1 MSQRDFDAVKTRL
14 RGLWTQYSVG
24 NANNSSSFNSG
35 NSRESNE
42 FGGET
47 GRGGVSMAGEA
58 AVVAAAMEELV
69 LFPTYAYR
77 DERLKVWRVQVRGWG
92 FSRNP
97 SARKVRVAASL
108 MRRFIRVAAGGAA
121 DQMLVDRISYL
132 FASAPQ
138 SSSSAHVAMAGV
150 AEPEP
155 FALGSPHGGLPE
167 SRNES
172 SQQQQQQP
180 INLLDAP
187 LVLEPPPPPASAG
200 SSRSSSSGTRHEHDQ
215 LVLGQLQAR
224 PAAEQRRKAQQID
237 AFAWQSLAMDD
248 GQFQGEILV
257 GYNELEWLLQSR
269 THTPHSRRLI
279 SVRGRLPARTSG
291 TVTTAG
297 VAHLVEPHGISVV
310 SDIDD
315 TIKASN
321 ITAEKRIVLE
331 TVFAQP
337 LRAVPGMAEL
347 YGEWYDGGCEFH
359 YVSNSPWQLYPA
371 LDRFFQVYQ
380 FPPGSAHLR
389 TFDANDLLSISN
401 YTGTPQLKRDTIELL
416 LHTFPGRTFILVG
429 DSGEQDLE
437 TYVDLARRF
446 PGRIARIFIRDLF
459 APMAVPT
466 LTTDTHVTG
475 NTAARGLVPYGFVQ
489 PRALSGS
496 AVGSDNVESEADL
509 IHLSPNSDDWD
520 RADRPPPVPPK
531 PLSLRSPHA
540 SSTRASPVPPPKP
553 PRTAMLAM
561 PRSATSVGPT
571 PSVEQDSRLRPAVP
585 PRRTATQPQI
595 QQQPMPGTWA
605 VTPQEAAAA
614 LQARIQQVR
623 QQAQQWLAFYAQRFY
638 VAPTHSFLQCA
649 HVFLPAVER
658 DPRIIDYDAVK
669 SELDTSDPSTVA
681 TAAAAARIVPDIP
694 EPPPAAA
701 QLARNER
708 RLQLWRRFLGHTR
721 DLAPGLCRL
730 FVDASD
736 IRQDR
741 ELFAE
746 ILPRHSGTQL

>member
-1 MSQRDFDAVKTRL
+1 MSQRDFDSVKTRL
-14 RGLWTQYSVG
+14 RGLWTQYSAG
-24 NANNSSSFNSG
+24 NSNFSNSG
-35 NSRESNE
+35 NATDSNAV
-42 FGGET
+42 GGDT
-47 GRGGVSMAGEA
+47 GRGGVTVPGDTA
-58 AVVAAAMEELV
+58 AVAAVMEELV

-138 SSSSAHVAMAGV
+138 TSTTARVAMAGV

-155 FALGSPHGGLPE
+155 FALGSPHGGISEPHDE
-167 SRNES
+167 PT
-172 SQQQQQQP
+172 QQQQQEP

-187 LVLEPPPPPASAG
+187 LVLESPTSSTG
-200 SSRSSSSGTRHEHDQ
+200 SSRSSRSNGSGAHHGHDR
-215 LVLGQLQAR
+215 LVVGQLQAR

-237 AFAWQSLAMDD
+237 AFAWQSLALDD

-269 THTPHSRRLI
+269 THSPHSRRLI
-279 SVRGRLPARTSG
+279 AVRGRLAAWTG
-291 TVTTAG
+291 DTATTAG
-297 VAHLVEPHGISVV
+297 VAHLVEPQGISVV

-337 LRAVPGMAEL
+337 LRAVPGMSEL
-347 YGEWYDGGCEFH
+347 YSEWYEGGCEFH

-371 LDRFFQVYQ
+371 LDRFFQAHQ

-389 TFDANDLLSISN
+389 TFDANDLLSVSN
-401 YTGTPQLKRDTIELL
+401 YTGTPQLKRDTIEQLL
-416 LHTFPGRTFILVG
+416 RTFPGRTFILVG

-437 TYVDLARRF
+437 TYADLARRF

-459 APMAVPT
+459 APMAVPA
-466 LTTDTHVTG
+466 LTTDTRAAG
-475 NTAARGLVPYGFVQ
+475 NTAAHGLVPYGFVQ
-489 PRALSGS
+489 PRALSGGTAS
-496 AVGSDNVESEADL
+496 SNNVDNEADL
-509 IHLSPNSDDWD
+509 IHLSPNDDDWD
-520 RADRPPPVPPK
+520 HANRPPPVPPK
-531 PLSLRSPHA
+531 PLSLRTPHA
-540 SSTRASPVPPPKP
+540 SSTNTSPVPPPKP
-553 PRTAMLAM
+553 PRAAALAM
-561 PRSATSVGPT
+561 SRSATSTGPT
-571 PSVEQDSRLRPAVP
+571 FTAGQDARVRPVAP
-585 PRRTATQPQI
+585 PRRTATQPQPQTQQSQFLQPL
-595 QQQPMPGTWA
+595 QQQPMPGTWTG
-605 VTPQEAAAA
+605 TPQDAAAA
-614 LQARIQQVR
+614 LQARIHQVR

-669 SELDTSDPSTVA
+669 GEFDGDPGTAA
-681 TAAAAARIVPDIP
+681 TAAAAAAAANARVVPEIP

-701 QLARNER
+701 QLTLVAEVSGQHARSA
-708 RLQLWRRFLGHTR
+708 TR
-721 DLAPGLCRL
+721 TVPIICGCCGYPPG
-730 FVDASD
+730 
-736 IRQDR
+736 
-741 ELFAE
+741 
-746 ILPRHSGTQL
+746 P

>member
-14 RGLWTQYSVG
+14 RGLWTQYSTSDV
-24 NANNSSSFNSG
+24 NNTSSNVSSSG
-35 NSRESNE
+35 NSTESNG
-42 FGGET
+42 FGSDT
-47 GRGGVSMAGEA
+47 MRGGAPVPVDASVSA
-58 AVVAAAMEELV
+58 AIEELV

-138 SSSSAHVAMAGV
+138 TSNTARVAMAGV

-155 FALGSPHGGLPE
+155 FALGSPHGGLAY
-167 SRNES
+167 SHDES
-172 SQQQQQQP
+172 SQKQQP
-180 INLLDAP
+180 ISLLDAP
-187 LVLEPPPPPASAG
+187 LVLEPPLPLSSAS
-200 SSRSSSSGTRHEHDQ
+200 SNRSSGSGPRHTHDQ
-215 LVLGQLQAR
+215 LVVGQLQAR
-224 PAAEQRRKAQQID
+224 PAAEQRQKAQQID
-237 AFAWQSLAMDD
+237 AFAWQSLTLDD

-269 THTPHSRRLI
+269 THSPHSRRLI
-279 SVRGRLPARTSG
+279 AVRGRLAAWTGG
-291 TVTTAG
+291 TATAAG

-347 YGEWYDGGCEFH
+347 YNEWYEGGCEFH

-371 LDRFFQVYQ
+371 LDNFFQAHQ

-389 TFDANDLLSISN
+389 SFDANDLLSISN

-416 LHTFPGRTFILVG
+416 LRTFPGRTFILVG

-437 TYVDLARRF
+437 TYTDLARRF

-466 LTTDTHVTG
+466 LTTDTRAAG
-475 NTAARGLVPYGFVQ
+475 NTAVRGLVPYGFVQ
-489 PRALSGS
+489 PRALPGND
-496 AVGSDNVESEADL
+496 ANHMDGGKNVGDESNL
-509 IHLSPNSDDWD
+509 IHLSPSDNDWD
-520 RADRPPPVPPK
+520 RTSRPPPLPPK
-531 PLSLRSPHA
+531 PLSLRGPRV
-540 SSTRASPVPPPKP
+540 SSTNMSPVPPPKP
-553 PRTAMLAM
+553 PRSAV
-561 PRSATSVGPT
+561 PRSATAMGPVSTVG
-571 PSVEQDSRLRPAVP
+571 QDAHMRPVVP
-585 PRRTATQPQI
+585 PRRTATQPQ
-595 QQQPMPGTWA
+595 QPMPGTWA
-605 VTPQEAAAA
+605 STPQDAATM

-658 DPRIIDYDAVK
+658 DPRIIDYDSVK
-669 SELDTSDPSTVA
+669 GELDSDESGTAP
-681 TAAAAARIVPDIP
+681 AAATTRIVPEIP
-694 EPPPAAA
+694 EPPPEAA

-708 RLQLWRRFLGHTR
+708 RLQLWRRFLGNTR
-721 DLAPGLCRL
+721 DLAPGLCQL
-730 FVDASD
+730 FVDATD

-741 ELFAE
+741 ELFTD
-746 ILPRHSGTQL
+746 ILPRFRSTQL